1 MKDKLLF
8 QLTNFGEPFIH
19 VEDANY
25 DNRGELLLRHR
36 HEGIDLQ
43 VDHAR
48 GTIGALGRIW
58 RRPVNLLTVVDGKQK
73 VSASTARTTARRR
86 WGPEAGR
93 SYILIPPPDAWL
105 PGRPQRLGRAFGQPL
120 DLA

>member
-8 QLTNFGEPFIH
+8 QLTNFGHPFIF

-25 DNRGELLLRHR
+25 ENRGELLLRHN

-48 GTIGALGRIW
+48 DTLAALARVW
-58 RRPVNLLTVVDGKQK
+58 KRPVNLLTVVE
-73 VSASTARTTARRR
+73 AS
-86 WGPEAGR
+86 R
-93 SYILIPPPDAWL
+93 S
-105 PGRPQRLGRAFGQPL
+105 
-120 DLA
+120 